1 MTKQAN
7 FKFTR
12 RDLLKGGGALV
23 VTFGMPGWAVA
34 ATQDGGSLSK
44 PPLMPDQLDSYLSIA
59 ADGKVTA
66 YFGKMDMGQ
75 GVDTAI
81 AQIVADEL
89 DVPFERVGVLMS
101 DTEYTLDQGGA
112 SGSTGIRSGA
122 QPLRNAAAEA
132 RRVLL
137 DLASEQ
143 LGIPAEGLTVT
154 DGIIQA
160 KNQSS
165 RQVKY
170 EELIGG
176 KFFHVHLEWNERLG
190 NALNATGK
198 AKPKTHDQYKV
209 VGKSMP
215 RLDVPGKVFGQTP

>member
-23 VTFGMPGWAVA
+23 VTFGIPAWAVQ
-34 ATQDGGSLSK
+34 ATQEAGSLSK
-44 PPLMPDQLDSYLSIA
+44 PPLMPDQLDSFLSIA

-101 DTEYTLDQGGA
+101 DTEQTVDQGGA

-132 RRVLL
+132 RRILL
-137 DLASEQ
+137 ELASEE
-143 LGIPAEGLTVT
+143 LGIPAEGLTVS
-154 DGIIQA
+154 DGVIQA
-160 KNQSS
+160 KNRSS

-176 KFFHVHLEWNERLG
+176 Y
-190 NALNATGK
+190 
-198 AKPKTHDQYKV
+198 P
-209 VGKSMP
+209 
-215 RLDVPGKVFGQTP
+215 